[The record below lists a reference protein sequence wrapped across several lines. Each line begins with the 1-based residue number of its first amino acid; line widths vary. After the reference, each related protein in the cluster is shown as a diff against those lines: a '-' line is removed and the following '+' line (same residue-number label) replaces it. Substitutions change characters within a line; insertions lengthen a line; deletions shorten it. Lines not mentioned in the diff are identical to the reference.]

1 MRQAGQEWGPAPWRT
16 ALAPQ
21 VPWKPKR
28 PSRARRRHRTVA
40 ALGRVSRAFEYPR
53 TILHVARS
61 ASGPIIV
68 SEDDEGR
75 RYLQFGWIGA
85 FQSATWPGFPLRLEL
100 DYTRAVAATL
110 AFAPNPSRLL
120 VVGLGGGAIPT
131 FLHAVFPDA
140 HIDAV
145 EIQPQVLDLA
155 RRYFGF
161 REDAALHAHLTD
173 GRRFIEAPGAP
184 YDVII
189 LDAYGTRSIPPALAT
204 REFLQATQARLTPDG
219 VVVGN
224 VLRKT
229 GRPGSLMDPLWR
241 ASFPQLY
248 AFDVRASDNRILVGL
263 PHTRRPQRKELLAR
277 AGRLAR
283 EWGVSFNL
291 RARVPRRVSRSPRAP
306 RDSHP

>member
-1 MRQAGQEWGPAPWRT
+1 MRQAGQAWGLEPWRQET
-16 ALAPQ
+16 ASPIRR
-21 VPWKPKR
+21 KPKG
-28 PSRARRRHRTVA
+28 PSRARRLHRTVV
-40 ALGRVSRAFEYPR
+40 ALGRVSRAFEFPR
-53 TILHVARS
+53 TILHVAKS

-85 FQSATWPGFPLRLEL
+85 FQSAVWPGFPLRLEL

-110 AFAPNPSRLL
+110 AFVPEPSRIL

-131 FLHAVFPDA
+131 FLRAVLPHA

-145 EIQPQVLDLA
+145 EIQPQVLDMA
-155 RRYFGF
+155 RRYFDF
-161 REDAALHAHLTD
+161 HEDEALHAHLTD
-173 GRRFIEAPGAP
+173 GRRFIESPGAP

-189 LDAYGTRSIPPALAT
+189 LDAYGARTIPPAMAT
-204 REFLQATQARLTPDG
+204 REFMQATQARLTPDG

-224 VLRKT
+224 VLRKS
-229 GRPGSLMDPLWR
+229 GRPGSLMDPLWK

-248 AFDVRASDNRILVGL
+248 AFDVKTSDNRILVGL
-263 PHTRRPQRKELLAR
+263 PHAHRPLRAELLAR

-283 EWGVSFNL
+283 EWGVPFNL
-291 RARVPRRVSRSPRAP
+291 RARVARRVRQGPSRKSGNAR
-306 RDSHP
+306 

>member
-1 MRQAGQEWGPAPWRT
+1 M
-16 ALAPQ
+16 ALA
-21 VPWKPKR
+21 
-28 PSRARRRHRTVA
+28 RA
-40 ALGRVSRAFEYPR
+40 SRAFEHPR
-53 TILHVARS
+53 AILHVARS

-85 FQSATWPGFPLRLEL
+85 FQSAAWPGFPLRLEL

-110 AFAPNPSRLL
+110 AFVPNPSRVL
-120 VVGLGGGAIPT
+120 VVGLGGGTIPT
-131 FLHAVFPDA
+131 FLHAVLPDA

-145 EIQPQVLDLA
+145 EIQPQVLDMA
-155 RRYFGF
+155 RRYFDF
-161 REDAALHAHLTD
+161 REDAALHAHVMD

-189 LDAYGTRSIPPALAT
+189 LDAYGTRHIPPALAT
-204 REFLQATQARLTPDG
+204 PEFLQATQARLTPAG

-229 GRPGSLMDPLWR
+229 GKSGSLMDPLWQ

-248 AFDVRASDNRILVGL
+248 AFDVQSSDNRILVGL
-263 PHTRRPQRKELLAR
+263 PHPRGPQRAELLAR

-291 RARVPRRVSRSPRAP
+291 RARVPRRVSRSPRP
-306 RDSHP
+306 RPKGRA

>member
-1 MRQAGQEWGPAPWRT
+1 MRQAGQAWDPGPWRT
-16 ALAPQ
+16 ALASSARWQ
-21 VPWKPKR
+21 TKE
-28 PSRARRRHRTVA
+28 PSRARQRHRGVL
-40 ALGRVSRAFEYPR
+40 ALARVSRAFEFPR
-53 TILHVARS
+53 TILHVAKS

-85 FQSATWPGFPLRLEL
+85 FQSAMWPGFPLRLEL

-110 AFAPNPSRLL
+110 AFVPEPSRLL
-120 VVGLGGGAIPT
+120 VVGLGGGTIPT
-131 FLHAVFPDA
+131 FLRAVLPHA

-155 RRYFGF
+155 RRYFDF
-161 REDAALHAHLTD
+161 HEDEALHAHLTD
-173 GRRFIEAPGAP
+173 GRRFIESPGAP

-204 REFLQATQARLTPDG
+204 QEFLRATQARLTPDG

-224 VLRKT
+224 VLRKS
-229 GRPGSLMDPLWR
+229 GKPGSLMDPLWQ

-248 AFDVRASDNRILVGL
+248 AFNVQASDNRILVGL
-263 PHTRRPQRKELLAR
+263 PHARRLLRAGLLAR
-277 AGRLAR
+277 AGQLAR
-283 EWGVSFNL
+283 EWGVPFNL
-291 RARVPRRVSRSPRAP
+291 RARVARRVSVRRNPAN
-306 RDSHP
+306 SHG